1 MPTRMPTSTPTP
13 IPTDYGGGNISSG
26 EIIESSIE
34 IHTCLDLTS
43 QVVLLLKNVRSPN

>member
-26 EIIESSIE
+26 EIIESSIL
-34 IHTCLDLTS
+34 TDPYFTDQSACTQYNRGDLS
-43 QVVLLLKNVRSPN
+43 